1 MNKIVKNNVS
11 EMGMTDLLL
20 NQVFVKN
27 GEAWYRDFDREI
39 SVLNLIREI
48 CTKHKCPADANEMDD
63 ETLDEILRVN
73 LQYGTDSLEGI
84 IAMYYTAL
92 VGMAEVRAHL
102 EVYENP
108 ELLEVRQMKKLS
120 EYSTRELVEELEKRE
135 GVDKKI
141 AEPYKDCEVSV
152 NGPAVILIVTD

>member
-1 MNKIVKNNVS
+1 MTNKEFIKRTYNIAAFRMNKIVKNNVA
-11 EMGMTDLLL
+11 EMKMTELLL

-27 GEAWYRDFDREI
+27 GEAWYRDFEREI

-63 ETLDEILRVN
+63 KKLDEMLVEN
-73 LQYGTDSLEGI
+73 LEYGTDRLEGI

-92 VGMAEVRAHL
+92 VGMAEVRARL

-108 ELLEVRQMKKLS
+108 ELLEVK
-120 EYSTRELVEELEKRE
+120 
-135 GVDKKI
+135 
-141 AEPYKDCEVSV
+141 
-152 NGPAVILIVTD
+152 